1 MGCNL
6 SLLFVPKI
14 FKHFIYQ
21 RNRFLK
27 CLDFDKILGEI
38 LHYFLLPNIKKKL
51 NVMLNLLKNTSF
63 PPTTIT
69 FTFYLRNNDDNVCDH
84 NYDNNLF

>member
-27 CLDFDKILGEI
+27 NRFLKCLDFDKILGEI
-38 LHYFLLPNIKKKL
+38 LHYFLLPNIKIKKT
-51 NVMLNLLKNTSF
+51 K
-63 PPTTIT
+63 
-69 FTFYLRNNDDNVCDH
+69 CDA
-84 NYDNNLF
+84 